1 MPLARLRVVVATLW
15 AGSLWTV
22 GYLVAPVLFATLA
35 DRALAGTIAG
45 SMFRAGAVVSAAFA
59 LLMLALLT
67 WGGAGLEPKRR
78 RLLLVLVLAM
88 LGCVLVN
95 YLGIQP
101 VVAGIR
107 EAAGPGGLDAS
118 PQRKLFGMLHGA
130 SMLVYMVQSVLAG
143 VLVWKQR

>member
-1 MPLARLRVVVATLW
+1 MPLARVRVAVATLW

-45 SMFRAGAVVSAAFA
+45 SMFRAGALLSAAFA
-59 LLMLALLT
+59 LLMLALLA
-67 WGGAGLEPKRR
+67 WSGADLEPKRR
-78 RLLLVLVLAM
+78 RLLFALVLAM
-88 LGCVLVN
+88 LGCVLLN

-101 VVAGIR
+101 LIAGIR

-118 PQRKLFGMLHGA
+118 PQRKLFGVLHGA
-130 SMLVYMVQSVLAG
+130 SMLVYMVQSALAG
-143 VLVWKQR
+143 VLIWKQR